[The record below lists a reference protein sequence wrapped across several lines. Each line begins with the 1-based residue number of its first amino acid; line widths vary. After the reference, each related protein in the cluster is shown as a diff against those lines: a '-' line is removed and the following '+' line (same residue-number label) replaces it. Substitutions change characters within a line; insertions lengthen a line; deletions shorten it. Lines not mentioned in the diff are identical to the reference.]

1 MSQQKYKVYFF
12 PHYHYDVVWR
22 FNRRDY
28 SYINHRLL
36 RQVATLCSLFP
47 EFKFGIEDVY
57 QLIEIEHRDPSLFKR
72 LREEALK
79 GNVIVVDGQYLMA
92 DTYLPGGEVFARE
105 IMRGKRYVKEKLGID
120 VQVGWLVD
128 PFGLN
133 PQIPQLYVDAG
144 YKWLVFGRGYERK
157 PRGADFKWRGLDGTE
172 ILAHYLCSKH
182 SYHVGLFAEYLHEN
196 IEELREYATT
206 RHILMPCG
214 IGSSPFP
221 EWVLGAIERFNK
233 NNPEYEVVIAR
244 PEDYFKAIEE
254 EGVEL
259 AVEEGEM
266 YKGDR
271 VFDSVWS
278 TRIWIKLE
286 YFKIKNL
293 ILNAEKFSTIAW
305 LLGMPYPEHELKEA
319 WDQVLFLAFHDTI
332 TGTSI
337 DEVFEEVR
345 DIIDELKP
353 KLDYILSSALNY
365 IASKIHTGKAV
376 VLFNPNGFESESY
389 VEYEVM
395 FSPEDKVK
403 HIELEDT
410 EFEVI
415 EEDRDSEGW
424 LIRAKLGFKASIP
437 PLGYKVYRL
446 SPAIRHERLRVMHGK
461 TYIENDHVRVEVDP
475 LTGILTVTYRDLG
488 MITCRLELENEVGSV
503 YSHRDITRDLAGLV
517 AAEGLKSS
525 NKPVFNITDIRVLE
539 GPLSQRLIVK
549 EELYG
554 CFWPYRLHDH
564 YGSEFYRF
572 KLMDIEKEIRIFRDV
587 PWVEVRMKVKNDFP
601 HIRLRW
607 SFNLD
612 FKGRYIASTAFGAI
626 ERKPEP
632 REFPMEDWMDY
643 CNDEKGFALFT
654 RGIPGHQVEE
664 GKVYLT
670 LLRSVDFLSHGD
682 KGPIVPVMDALEINR
697 EYKYE
702 FAFMLHKGDWKQ
714 AKIWSKALSFTNPPI
729 PLQIK
734 GTHMKGEL
742 PGDEYSFLQL
752 TDNAILTCLKKSEA
766 DEHIIARFHEAYGE
780 NTKATLNFFRKPRKM
795 LKTNITEEKEEPGDL
810 ELQLRPYQIVTLKLL
825 L

>member
-47 EFKFGIEDVY
+47 DFKFGIEDVY

-133 PQIPQLYVDAG
+133 PQIPQIYVDAG

-157 PRGADFKWRGLDGTE
+157 PHGADFKWKGLDGTE
-172 ILAHYLCSKH
+172 ILTHYLCSKH

-278 TRIWIKLE
+278 TRIWIKLD

-345 DIIDELKP
+345 DIIDELKL

-395 FSPEDKVK
+395 F
-403 HIELEDT
+403 
-410 EFEVI
+410 
-415 EEDRDSEGW
+415 
-424 LIRAKLGFKASIP
+424 
-437 PLGYKVYRL
+437 
-446 SPAIRHERLRVMHGK
+446 
-461 TYIENDHVRVEVDP
+461 
-475 LTGILTVTYRDLG
+475 
-488 MITCRLELENEVGSV
+488 
-503 YSHRDITRDLAGLV
+503 
-517 AAEGLKSS
+517 
-525 NKPVFNITDIRVLE
+525 
-539 GPLSQRLIVK
+539 
-549 EELYG
+549 
-554 CFWPYRLHDH
+554 
-564 YGSEFYRF
+564 
-572 KLMDIEKEIRIFRDV
+572 
-587 PWVEVRMKVKNDFP
+587 
-601 HIRLRW
+601 
-607 SFNLD
+607 
-612 FKGRYIASTAFGAI
+612 
-626 ERKPEP
+626 
-632 REFPMEDWMDY
+632 
-643 CNDEKGFALFT
+643 
-654 RGIPGHQVEE
+654 
-664 GKVYLT
+664 
-670 LLRSVDFLSHGD
+670 
-682 KGPIVPVMDALEINR
+682 
-697 EYKYE
+697 
-702 FAFMLHKGDWKQ
+702 
-714 AKIWSKALSFTNPPI
+714 
-729 PLQIK
+729 
-734 GTHMKGEL
+734 
-742 PGDEYSFLQL
+742 
-752 TDNAILTCLKKSEA
+752 
-766 DEHIIARFHEAYGE
+766 
-780 NTKATLNFFRKPRKM
+780 
-795 LKTNITEEKEEPGDL
+795 
-810 ELQLRPYQIVTLKLL
+810 
-825 L
+825 